1 MVSNKVKERI
11 GFVIVNACRLLLALT
26 FVFSGFVKAVDPEG
40 SFFKITDYLAA
51 FGMADVLPDFA
62 VRIVAVALSAVEFLI
77 GVSILFA
84 IRRRVTTVL
93 AFLFMLVMTPFTLYL
108 AIENPVPDCGCFG
121 DALVLTN
128 WQTFGKNVVLLI
140 ASVVVMSRPKL
151 MFRVMTWRVQWIVIT
166 YSVVFIVAV
175 AVYCLN
181 NLPILD
187 FRPYKVGTNIK
198 EAMAYPDGAEL
209 PEYETTFILEK
220 DGQRREFSIED
231 YPDST
236 WRFVDSRTVMVNEGY
251 VPPITDFSI
260 TDCQTGED
268 LTDVV
273 LADTNY
279 TFLLIIYNI
288 AKADDTNIDRIN
300 DIYDYCKDN
309 GYGFYCLT
317 ASDEEMIGYWR
328 DYLGADYRFCFTD
341 ETTLKTMIRSNPGL
355 MLIKGGTIYAKW
367 HHKQLPTEY
376 DLTSPDLSSLPAGQ
390 MQGRAAGM
398 VVVYVLLLYLLPL
411 ALIIG
416 IETIWLK
423 ANDIKHPGKE

>member
-1 MVSNKVKERI
+1 
-11 GFVIVNACRLLLALT
+11 
-26 FVFSGFVKAVDPEG
+26 
-40 SFFKITDYLAA
+40 
-51 FGMADVLPDFA
+51 
-62 VRIVAVALSAVEFLI
+62 
-77 GVSILFA
+77 
-84 IRRRVTTVL
+84 
-93 AFLFMLVMTPFTLYL
+93 
-108 AIENPVPDCGCFG
+108 
-121 DALVLTN
+121 
-128 WQTFGKNVVLLI
+128 
-140 ASVVVMSRPKL
+140 
-151 MFRVMTWRVQWIVIT
+151 
-166 YSVVFIVAV
+166 
-175 AVYCLN
+175 
-181 NLPILD
+181 
-187 FRPYKVGTNIK
+187 
-198 EAMAYPDGAEL
+198 
-209 PEYETTFILEK
+209 
-220 DGQRREFSIED
+220 
-231 YPDST
+231 
-236 WRFVDSRTVMVNEGY
+236 MVNEGY

>member
-93 AFLFMLVMTPFTLYL
+93 AFLFMLMMTPFTLYL

-166 YSVVFIVAV
+166 YSAVFIVAV

-220 DGQRREFSIED
+220 DGQRREFTVED

-236 WRFVDSRTVMVNEGY
+236 WRFVDSRTVMTKEGY
-251 VPPITDFSI
+251 VPPIADFSI
-260 TDCQTGED
+260 SDYETGED
-268 LTDVV
+268 LTDAI
-273 LADTNY
+273 LSDSNY
-279 TFLLIIYNI
+279 TFLLIIPDI
-288 AKADDTNIDRIN
+288 SKADDTNIDRIN

-317 ASDEEMIGYWR
+317 ASDEEMVAYWR

-355 MLIKGGTIYAKW
+355 MLIKGGVIYAKW

-376 DLTSPDLSSLPAGQ
+376 DLTSPDLSSLPVGQ
-390 MQGRAAGM
+390 MQGHDEGM
-398 VVVYVLLLYLLPL
+398 VIVYVLLLYLLPL

-416 IETIWLK
+416 IETIWLRAK
-423 ANDIKHPGKE
+423 DVRKQELE

>member
-77 GVSILFA
+77 GVNILFA

-198 EAMAYPDGAEL
+198 EAMAYSDGAEL

-236 WRFVDSRTVMVNEGY
+236 VR
-251 VPPITDFSI
+251 
-260 TDCQTGED
+260 
-268 LTDVV
+268 
-273 LADTNY
+273 
-279 TFLLIIYNI
+279 
-288 AKADDTNIDRIN
+288 
-300 DIYDYCKDN
+300 
-309 GYGFYCLT
+309 
-317 ASDEEMIGYWR
+317 
-328 DYLGADYRFCFTD
+328 
-341 ETTLKTMIRSNPGL
+341 
-355 MLIKGGTIYAKW
+355 
-367 HHKQLPTEY
+367 
-376 DLTSPDLSSLPAGQ
+376 
-390 MQGRAAGM
+390 
-398 VVVYVLLLYLLPL
+398 
-411 ALIIG
+411 
-416 IETIWLK
+416 
-423 ANDIKHPGKE
+423 

>member
-40 SFFKITDYLAA
+40 SFFKITDYLVA

-77 GVSILFA
+77 GVNILFA

-198 EAMAYPDGAEL
+198 EAMAYSDGAEL